1 LQTLFLVI
9 LGAKEDAN
17 VRASSF
23 TDLEMAPYFH
33 ILFTLPAEI
42 AMIALQNREVV
53 YSILFRTA
61 AACFLGILVA

>member
-1 LQTLFLVI
+1 
-9 LGAKEDAN
+9 
-17 VRASSF
+17 
-23 TDLEMAPYFH
+23 MAPYFH

-61 AACFLGILVA
+61 AACFLGI